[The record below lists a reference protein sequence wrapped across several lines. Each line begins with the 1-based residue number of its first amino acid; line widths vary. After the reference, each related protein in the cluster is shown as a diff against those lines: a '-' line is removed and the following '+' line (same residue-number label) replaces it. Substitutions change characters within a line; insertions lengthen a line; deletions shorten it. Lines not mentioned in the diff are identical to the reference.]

1 LYRVWG
7 RRGKSFWIWVCVPRG
22 PDQRKAGRTSTFV
35 GLGLFI
41 IERFLFCLMFGSE
54 IISDLKLFNSSGAA
68 VTVRIGDRGHLG
80 APASRTA
87 LEHMAVMQNAIEH
100 RGNGG
105 NIS

>member
-1 LYRVWG
+1 MSCFYRVWG
-7 RRGKSFWIWVCVPRG
+7 GRGKDPG
-22 PDQRKAGRTSTFV
+22 ADQREAVRTSTSV
-35 GLGLFI
+35 GLGFFI
-41 IERFLFCLMFGSE
+41 IEGFFVLSWFYSY

-68 VTVRIGDRGHLG
+68 VIARIGDRRHLG